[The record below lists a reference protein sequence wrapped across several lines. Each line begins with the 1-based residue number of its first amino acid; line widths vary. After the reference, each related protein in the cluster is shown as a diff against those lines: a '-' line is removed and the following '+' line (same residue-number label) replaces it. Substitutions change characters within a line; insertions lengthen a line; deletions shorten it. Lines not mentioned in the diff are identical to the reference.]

1 MRDIISLQLFF
12 FKLFMLR
19 VKACLFHSLELMRS
33 MSSLMSRSIPQK
45 FDSIFRTTTKTTKTP
60 RVEDEERVK
69 VERCSVNERCARVF
83 TQI

>member
-1 MRDIISLQLFF
+1 
-12 FKLFMLR
+12 MLR

-33 MSSLMSRSIPQK
+33 TKALLMSRSIPQK
-45 FDSIFRTTTKTTKTP
+45 FDSIFRTTTTKTTKTP